1 MDAIRVVGARENNL
15 RDVTVEIPKGRLT
28 VVTGVSGSGK
38 SSLVFDTIAAE
49 SRRQLGEMLPA
60 FARNRLTH
68 QSQPDVD
75 GLENLSAAV
84 VVDQRRIGG
93 NARSTVG
100 TATDI
105 APLLR
110 LLYSRVATPHVGYSP
125 AFSFNDPSG
134 MCPRCEGLG
143 YVADIDLERLVD
155 RDRSLDDGAIRM
167 SAYQPGTYRWK
178 RYVHSGLFDRAK
190 PLREYRPD
198 EWDLL
203 LHAEEMTPPN
213 PDREFP
219 RTGTYLGVVPRFRRD
234 YLAGGHS
241 KVPQRVRE
249 EVERLVTR
257 RPCPEC
263 DGARLNAAARAATID
278 GHTITDCSRLELGDL
293 AAFLRTIEHP
303 VAAPIVRAV
312 VHRLDALVDVGLGYL
327 SLDRETPT
335 LSGGEAQRIT
345 LVRQLGSSL
354 TDLTYILDEPSAGLH
369 PHDVDRLIGL
379 LRRLR
384 DKGNTVLVVEHDRD
398 VIAAADHVVEMG
410 PGAGPAG
417 GRVLYA
423 GDVAGLL
430 RSDTATGRA
439 LRSGPVPDRPPRR
452 PTGELRITGA
462 SLHNL
467 RGVDVSVPRGVLT
480 AVSGV
485 AGSGKSTLVTEV
497 LPRAHPEVV
506 VVDQSPPRGSRR
518 SNPAS
523 YLGVL
528 DLLRA
533 AFAAAN
539 DVPAALFS
547 PNSAGACPSCRGRGV
562 IETDLAFL
570 DPVTTVCEA
579 CGGSRFSDE
588 ALSHRLDGRTIAE
601 VLALTVDE
609 ARAVL
614 PAGRSALYRAAD
626 VGLGY
631 LTLGQPL
638 TTLSGG
644 ERQRLK
650 LAAEPRVEGGVVVLD
665 EPTAGLH
672 PSDVAQ
678 LLQVLHGLVER
689 GATVV
694 VVEHDLDVIAQAD
707 HVIELGPGAGRDGGR
722 VVFTGTPE
730 ELAAERGSITGR
742 HLRRRLASEGQESHV
757 PEPGGQQRGFPEPA
771 GDGQGPTATS
781 APWCRGESASST
793 RATARSA

>member
-1 MDAIRVVGARENNL
+1 MDVIRVVGARENNL

-49 SRRQLGEMLPA
+49 SRRQLGEMFPA
-60 FARNRLTH
+60 FVRNRLTH
-68 QSQPDVD
+68 QGQPDVD
-75 GLENLSAAV
+75 VLENLSAAI

-143 YVADIDLERLVD
+143 SVVDIDVDRLVD
-155 RDRSLDDGAIRM
+155 RDRSLDEGAIRM
-167 SAYQPGTYRWK
+167 STFQPGTYRWK
-178 RYVHSGLFDRAK
+178 RYVHSGLVDRAK
-190 PLREYRPD
+190 PLRDYRPD
-198 EWDLL
+198 EWDAL
-203 LHAEEMTPPN
+203 LHAEEMTPPS
-213 PDREFP
+213 PDPEFP
-219 RTGTYLGVVPRFRRD
+219 RTGTYLGVIPRIRRD

-241 KVPQRVRE
+241 KVPRRVRE

-257 RPCPEC
+257 LPCPEC
-263 DGARLNAAARAATID
+263 HGARLNAAARSATID
-278 GHTITDCSRLELGDL
+278 GRSIVDCGRLELGDL
-293 AAFLRTIEHP
+293 AAFLRTIELP

-345 LVRQLGSSL
+345 MVRQLGSSL

-398 VIAAADHVVEMG
+398 VIAAADHVVDLG
-410 PGAGPAG
+410 PGAGTAG
-417 GRVLYA
+417 GRVLYT
-423 GDVAGLL
+423 GDVAGLT

-439 LRSGPVPDRPPRR
+439 LRSRPVLNRSPRR
-452 PTGELRITGA
+452 PTGELRIGGA

-467 RGVDVSVPRGVLT
+467 RDVDVTVPRGVLT
-480 AVSGV
+480 VVSGV

-497 LPRAHPEVV
+497 LPRVHPEVL

-518 SNPAS
+518 STPAS

-528 DLLRA
+528 DPLRA
-533 AFAAAN
+533 AFARAN
-539 DVPAALFS
+539 GVPAALFS
-547 PNSAGACPSCRGRGV
+547 PNSAGACPVCRGRGV

-570 DPVTTVCEA
+570 DPVSTVCEA

-588 ALSHRLDGRTIAE
+588 ALRHRLHGRTIAD

-614 PAGRSALYRAAD
+614 PAVRPALDRTVD
-626 VGLGY
+626 VGLGH
-631 LTLGQPL
+631 LTLDRPL

-650 LAAEPRVEGGVVVLD
+650 LAAEPAVEGGVVVLD

-672 PSDVAQ
+672 PSDVAR
-678 LLQVLHGLVER
+678 LLEVLHRLVER
-689 GATVV
+689 GSTVV
-694 VVEHDLDVIAQAD
+694 VVEHDLDVVARAD
-707 HVIELGPGAGRDGGR
+707 RVIELGPGPGREGGR
-722 VVFTGTPE
+722 IVFTGTPCALVAHE
-730 ELAAERGSITGR
+730 ASITGR
-742 HLRRRLASEGQESHV
+742 HLRRALAPERCGARL
-757 PEPGGQQRGFPEPA
+757 
-771 GDGQGPTATS
+771 
-781 APWCRGESASST
+781 
-793 RATARSA
+793 

>member
-1 MDAIRVVGARENNL
+1 MDVIRVVGARENNL
-15 RDVTVEIPKGRLT
+15 RDVTVEIPKGLLT

-49 SRRQLGEMLPA
+49 SRRQLGEMFPA
-60 FARNRLTH
+60 FVRNRLTH
-68 QSQPDVD
+68 QGQPDAD
-75 GLENLSAAV
+75 ALENLSAAV

-100 TATDI
+100 TATDV

-143 YVADIDLERLVD
+143 HVADVDVERLVD
-155 RDRSLDDGAIRM
+155 RDRSLDEGAIRM
-167 SAYQPGTYRWK
+167 STYRPGTYRWK
-178 RYVHSGLFDRAK
+178 RYVHSGLFDRGK
-190 PLREYRPD
+190 PLRDYGPD

-203 LHAEEMTPPN
+203 LHAEELTPPN
-213 PDREFP
+213 PDPEFP

-234 YLAGGHS
+234 YLAGGHT
-241 KVPQRVRE
+241 KVPGRVRE

-263 DGARLNAAARAATID
+263 DGARLNAAARTATID
-278 GHTITDCSRLELGDL
+278 GRTITDCGRLELGDL
-293 AAFLRTIEHP
+293 AAFLRSIEHP

-354 TDLTYILDEPSAGLH
+354 TGLTYILDEPSAGLH

-379 LRRLR
+379 LRLLR

-398 VIAAADHVVEMG
+398 VIAAADHVVDLG
-410 PGAGPAG
+410 PGAGSAG
-417 GRVLYA
+417 GRVVYT

-430 RSDTATGRA
+430 RSDTPTGRG
-439 LRSGPVPDRPPRR
+439 LRRGPVVNRSPRR
-452 PTGELRITGA
+452 PAGELRIVGA

-467 RGVDVSVPRGVLT
+467 RDVDVAVPLGVLT

-485 AGSGKSTLVTEV
+485 AGSGKSTLATEV
-497 LPRAHPEVV
+497 LPRAHPGVL

-518 SNPAS
+518 STPAS
-523 YLGVL
+523 YLGIL
-528 DLLRA
+528 DPLRA

-539 DVPAALFS
+539 GVAAALFS
-547 PNSAGACPSCRGRGV
+547 PNSAGACPECRGRGV

-570 DPVTTVCEA
+570 DPVTTPCEA
-579 CGGSRFSDE
+579 CGGSRFSGE
-588 ALSHRLDGRTIAE
+588 ALRHRLHGRTIAE
-601 VLALTVDE
+601 MLALTVDE

-614 PAGRSALYRAAD
+614 PVGRSGLDRTVA

-650 LAAEPRVEGGVVVLD
+650 LAAEPGVEGGVVVLD
-665 EPTAGLH
+665 EPAAGLH
-672 PSDVAQ
+672 TSDVAR
-678 LLQVLHGLVER
+678 LLGVLQGLVER
-689 GATVV
+689 GTTVV

-707 HVIELGPGAGRDGGR
+707 WVIELGPGAGRDGGR
-722 VVFTGTPE
+722 VVFTGTPA
-730 ELAAERGSITGR
+730 ELVAADASITGR
-742 HLRRRLASEGQESHV
+742 HLRRA
-757 PEPGGQQRGFPEPA
+757 
-771 GDGQGPTATS
+771 QGPTATS
-781 APWCRGESASST
+781 DRWCRGDSASST

>member
-1 MDAIRVVGARENNL
+1 MDHIRVVGARENNL
-15 RDVTVEIPKGRLT
+15 RDVTVEIPKRLLT

-49 SRRQLGEMLPA
+49 SRRQLGETFPA
-60 FARNRLTH
+60 FVRNRLPH
-68 QSQPDVD
+68 HGRPDAD
-75 GLENLSAAV
+75 LLEDLSAAI
-84 VVDQRRIGG
+84 VVDQHRMAG

-143 YVADIDLERLVD
+143 SVVDIDVERLFD
-155 RDRSLDDGAIRM
+155 RDRSLDGGAIRM
-167 SAYQPGTYRWK
+167 STFAPGTYRWK
-178 RYVHSGLFDRAK
+178 RYVHSGLFDRGK
-190 PLREYRPD
+190 PLRDYRPD
-198 EWDLL
+198 EWRIL
-203 LHAEEMTPPN
+203 LHAEDLTPPN
-213 PDREFP
+213 PDPEFP
-219 RTGTYLGVVPRFRRD
+219 RTGTYVGVLPRFRRD

-241 KVPQRVRE
+241 KVPRRVQE

-257 RPCPEC
+257 RTCPEC
-263 DGARLNAAARAATID
+263 DGARLNAAARGATID
-278 GHTITDCSRLELGDL
+278 GRTIADCARLELGDL

-303 VAAPIVRAV
+303 VAAPIVRAAV
-312 VHRLDALVDVGLGYL
+312 QRLDALVDVGLGYL
-327 SLDRETPT
+327 CLDRETPT

-345 LVRQLGSSL
+345 MVRHLGSSL

-369 PHDVDRLIGL
+369 PHDVDRLVGL

-398 VIAAADHVVEMG
+398 VIAAADHVVDMG
-410 PGAGPAG
+410 PGAGADG
-417 GRVLYA
+417 GRVGYA

-430 RSDTATGRA
+430 RSGTATGRA
-439 LRSGPVPDRPPRR
+439 LRERPVLTRSPRR

-467 RGVDVSVPRGVLT
+467 RDVDVAVPCGVFT
-480 AVSGV
+480 VVSGV

-497 LPRAHPEVV
+497 LPRTHPEVL
-506 VVDQSPPRGSRR
+506 VVDQSAPRGSRR
-518 SNPAS
+518 STPAS
-523 YLGVL
+523 YLGIL
-528 DLLRA
+528 DPVRA

-539 DVPAALFS
+539 GVAAALFS
-547 PNSAGACPSCRGRGV
+547 PNSDGACAACRGRGV
-562 IETDLAFL
+562 VETGLAFL
-570 DPVTTVCEA
+570 DPVTTPCEA

-588 ALSHRLDGRTIAE
+588 ALRHRLHGRTIAE
-601 VLALTVDE
+601 VLALTVDQ

-614 PAGRSALYRAAD
+614 PDAQQRVRPALDRAAE

-650 LAAEPRVEGGVVVLD
+650 LAAEPGVEGGIVVLD

-672 PSDVAQ
+672 MTDVAR
-678 LLQVLHGLVER
+678 LLEVLHGLVER
-689 GATVV
+689 GSTVV

-707 HVIELGPGAGRDGGR
+707 WVIELGPGAGRDGGQI
-722 VVFTGTPE
+722 VFTGTPA
-730 ELAAERGSITGR
+730 ELVAHDSSITGR
-742 HLRRRLASEGQESHV
+742 HLRRAV
-757 PEPGGQQRGFPEPA
+757 A
-771 GDGQGPTATS
+771 A
-781 APWCRGESASST
+781 
-793 RATARSA
+793 

>member
-1 MDAIRVVGARENNL
+1 MDVIRVVGARENNL
-15 RDVTVEIPKGRLT
+15 RDVTVEIPKGQLT

-49 SRRQLGEMLPA
+49 SRRQLGEMFPA
-60 FARNRLTH
+60 FMRNRLPH
-68 QSQPDVD
+68 QGQPDADV
-75 GLENLSAAV
+75 LENLSAAI

-93 NARSTVG
+93 NSRSTVG
-100 TATDI
+100 TATDV
-105 APLLR
+105 APLMR

-143 YVADIDLERLVD
+143 SVVDIDVERLFD

-167 SAYQPGTYRWK
+167 SGFAPGTYRWK
-178 RYVHSGLFDRAK
+178 RYVHSGLFDRSK
-190 PLREYRPD
+190 PLRDYRPG
-198 EWDLL
+198 EWDTL
-203 LHAEEMTPPN
+203 LHADELTPPN
-213 PDREFP
+213 PDPEFP
-219 RTGTYLGVVPRFRRD
+219 RTATYIGVVPRFRRD

-263 DGARLNAAARAATID
+263 GGARLNAAARGATID
-278 GHTITDCSRLELGDL
+278 GRTITDCGRLELGDL
-293 AAFLRTIEHP
+293 GAFLRTLDHP
-303 VAAPIVRAV
+303 VAAPIVRAAL
-312 VHRLDALVDVGLGYL
+312 HRLEALVDVGLGYL
-327 SLDRETPT
+327 GLDRETPT

-345 LVRQLGSSL
+345 MVRQLGSSL

-398 VIAAADHVVEMG
+398 VIAAADHVIDMG
-410 PGAGPAG
+410 PGAGAAG
-417 GRVLYA
+417 GQVRYA

-439 LRSGPVPDRPPRR
+439 LRGRPSLTRTTRR

-467 RGVDVSVPRGVLT
+467 REVDVAVPLGVL
-480 AVSGV
+480 AVVSGV

-497 LPRAHPEVV
+497 LPRAHPEVL

-518 SNPAS
+518 STPAS
-523 YLGVL
+523 YLGIL
-528 DLLRA
+528 DPVRA

-539 DVPAALFS
+539 GVPAALFS
-547 PNSAGACPSCRGRGV
+547 PNSDGACPACRGRGV

-588 ALSHRLDGRTIAE
+588 ALGHRLHGRTIAE

-609 ARAVL
+609 AREVL
-614 PAGRSALYRAAD
+614 PAAQPRVRPALDRAAE

-631 LTLGQPL
+631 LRLGQPL

-644 ERQRLK
+644 ERQRVK
-650 LAAEPRVEGGVVVLD
+650 LAAEPGVEGGVVVLD

-672 PSDVAQ
+672 MSDVAR
-678 LLQVLHGLVER
+678 LLEVLHGLVDR
-689 GATVV
+689 GSTVV

-707 HVIELGPGAGRDGGR
+707 RVIELGPGPGRDGGQ
-722 VVFTGTPE
+722 VVFTGTPA
-730 ELAAERGSITGR
+730 ELVADEASVTGR
-742 HLRRRLASEGQESHV
+742 HLRRAV
-757 PEPGGQQRGFPEPA
+757 
-771 GDGQGPTATS
+771 GQGLDEQTGPGAPTV
-781 APWCRGESASST
+781 R
-793 RATARSA
+793 

>member
-1 MDAIRVVGARENNL
+1 MDVIRVVGARENNL
-15 RDVTVEIPKGRLT
+15 RDVDVEIPKHRLT

-49 SRRQLGEMLPA
+49 SRRQLGEMFPA
-60 FARNRLTH
+60 FVRNRIPH
-68 QSQPDVD
+68 QGQPDAD
-75 GLENLSAAV
+75 GLENLSAAI

-105 APLLR
+105 APSMR

-143 YVADIDLERLVD
+143 SVVDIDVERLID
-155 RDRSLDDGAIRM
+155 RGRSLDDGAIRM
-167 SAYQPGTYRWK
+167 STYRPGTYRWK
-178 RYVHSGLFDRAK
+178 RYVHSGFFDRTK
-190 PLREYRPD
+190 PLRDYRPD

-203 LHAEEMTPPN
+203 LHAGELTPPN
-213 PDREFP
+213 PDPEFP
-219 RTGTYLGVVPRFRRD
+219 RTGSYLGVVPRFRRD

-249 EVERLVTR
+249 EVERLVGR
-257 RPCPEC
+257 RTCPEC
-263 DGARLNAAARAATID
+263 HGARLNAAARGATIA
-278 GHTITDCSRLELGDL
+278 GRTISDCGRLELGDL

-312 VHRLDALVDVGLGYL
+312 LHRLDALVDVGLGYL
-327 SLDRETPT
+327 DLDRETPT

-345 LVRQLGSSL
+345 MVRQLGSSL

-398 VIAAADHVVEMG
+398 VIAAADHVVDLG
-410 PGAGPAG
+410 PGAGAAG
-417 GRVLYA
+417 GSVQYT

-439 LRSGPVPDRPPRR
+439 LRGRPVINRSPRR
-452 PTGELRITGA
+452 PAGELRIAGA

-467 RGVDVSVPRGVLT
+467 RDVDVTVPLGVLT
-480 AVSGV
+480 VVSGV

-497 LPRAHPEVV
+497 LPRFHPQAL
-506 VVDQSPPRGSRR
+506 VVDQSAPRGSRR
-518 SNPAS
+518 STLAS
-523 YLGVL
+523 YLGIL
-528 DLLRA
+528 DPVRA
-533 AFAAAN
+533 AFARAN
-539 DVPAALFS
+539 GVSTALFS
-547 PNSAGACPSCRGRGV
+547 PNSAGACPVCNGRGV

-570 DPVTTVCEA
+570 DPVTTGCEA

-588 ALSHRLDGRTIAE
+588 ALCHRLDGRTIAE

-609 ARAVL
+609 AHGVL
-614 PAGRSALYRAAD
+614 PAVRPALDRAAG

-631 LTLGQPL
+631 LTLGRPL

-650 LAAEPRVEGGVVVLD
+650 LAAEPGVEGGVVVLD

-672 PSDVAQ
+672 ASDVAR

-689 GATVV
+689 GSTVV

-707 HVIELGPGAGRDGGR
+707 WVIELGPGAGRDGGR
-722 VVFTGTPE
+722 IVFTGTPA
-730 ELAAERGSITGR
+730 ELVAHDESITGR
-742 HLRRRLASEGQESHV
+742 YLRRA
-757 PEPGGQQRGFPEPA
+757 
-771 GDGQGPTATS
+771 QGPTATS
-781 APWCRGESASST
+781 ARWCRGDSASST
-793 RATARSA
+793 RASARSA

>member
-1 MDAIRVVGARENNL
+1 MDVIRVVGARENNL
-15 RDVTVEIPKGRLT
+15 GDVTVEIPKGRLT

-49 SRRQLGEMLPA
+49 SRRQLGEMFPA
-60 FARNRLTH
+60 FLRNRLTH
-68 QSQPDVD
+68 HGQPDVD
-75 GLENLSAAV
+75 LLENLSAAI

-93 NARSTVG
+93 NSRSTVG
-100 TATDI
+100 TATDV
-105 APLLR
+105 APLMR

-143 YVADIDLERLVD
+143 SVVDIDVERLFD
-155 RDRSLDDGAIRM
+155 RDRSLDAGAIRM
-167 SAYQPGTYRWK
+167 STYQPGTYRWK
-178 RYVHSGLFDRAK
+178 RYVHSGLFDRTK
-190 PLREYRPD
+190 PLRDYRPD
-198 EWDLL
+198 EWDTL
-203 LHAEEMTPPN
+203 LHAEELTPPE
-213 PDREFP
+213 PDPEFP
-219 RTGTYLGVVPRFRRD
+219 RTGTYIGVVPRFRRD

-241 KVPQRVRE
+241 KVPERVRA
-249 EVERLVTR
+249 EVERLVAR

-263 DGARLNAAARAATID
+263 DGARLNAAARSATV
-278 GHTITDCSRLELGDL
+278 GGRTITDCGRLELRDL
-293 AAFLRTIEHP
+293 VAFLRTIEHP
-303 VAAPIVRAV
+303 VAAPIVRAA

-398 VIAAADHVVEMG
+398 VIAAADHIVDMG
-410 PGAGPAG
+410 PGAGAAG
-417 GRVLYA
+417 GQVRYT

-430 RSDTATGRA
+430 RSDTATGRG
-439 LRSGPVPDRPPRR
+439 LRGRPVLTRSPRR

-467 RGVDVSVPRGVLT
+467 RSVDVTVPRGVLT
-480 AVSGV
+480 VVSGV
-485 AGSGKSTLVTEV
+485 AGSGKSSLVTEV
-497 LPRAHPEVV
+497 LPRVHPEVL

-518 SNPAS
+518 STPAS
-523 YLGVL
+523 YLGIL
-528 DLLRA
+528 DPVRA

-539 DVPAALFS
+539 GVPAALFS
-547 PNSAGACPSCRGRGV
+547 PNSDGACPACRGRGV

-570 DPVTTVCEA
+570 DPVTTVCDA
-579 CGGSRFSDE
+579 CGGSRFSAE
-588 ALSHRLDGRTIAE
+588 ALRHRLHGRTIAE

-614 PAGRSALYRAAD
+614 PAVRPALDRTAA

-650 LAAEPRVEGGVVVLD
+650 LAAEPGVERGVVVLD

-672 PSDVAQ
+672 MTDVAR
-678 LLQVLHGLVER
+678 LLEVVHGLVER
-689 GATVV
+689 GSTVV
-694 VVEHDLDVIAQAD
+694 VVEHDLDVIAEAD
-707 HVIELGPGAGRDGGR
+707 WVIELGPGPGRDGGR
-722 VVFTGTPE
+722 IVFTGTPA
-730 ELAAERGSITGR
+730 ELVADEGSITGR
-742 HLRRRLASEGQESHV
+742 HLRRALAPEVQERARRICS
-757 PEPGGQQRGFPEPA
+757 A
-771 GDGQGPTATS
+771 GSPS
-781 APWCRGESASST
+781 W
-793 RATARSA
+793 

>member
-1 MDAIRVVGARENNL
+1 MDVIRVVGARENNL
-15 RDVTVEIPKGRLT
+15 RDVTVEIPKGLLT

-49 SRRQLGEMLPA
+49 SRRQLGEMFPA
-60 FARNRLTH
+60 FVRNRLTH
-68 QSQPDVD
+68 QGQPDADV
-75 GLENLSAAV
+75 LENLSAAV

-100 TATDI
+100 TATDV

-143 YVADIDLERLVD
+143 HVADIDVERMVD
-155 RDRSLDDGAIRM
+155 RERSLDDGAIRM
-167 SAYQPGTYRWK
+167 STYRPGTYRWK
-178 RYVHSGLFDRAK
+178 RYAHSGLFDRSK
-190 PLREYRPD
+190 PLRDYGPR

-203 LHAEEMTPPN
+203 LHAEELTPPN
-213 PDREFP
+213 PDPEFP
-219 RTGTYLGVVPRFRRD
+219 RTGTYLGVLPRFRRD

-263 DGARLNAAARAATID
+263 EGARLNAAARTAAID
-278 GHTITDCSRLELGDL
+278 GRTITDCGRLELGDL
-293 AAFLRTIEHP
+293 AAFLRSIEHP

-354 TDLTYILDEPSAGLH
+354 TGLTYILDEPSAGLH

-398 VIAAADHVVEMG
+398 VIAAADHVVDLG
-410 PGAGPAG
+410 PGAGSAG
-417 GRVLYA
+417 GRVVYT

-430 RSDTATGRA
+430 RSDTPTGRG
-439 LRSGPVPDRPPRR
+439 LRRSPVVNRSPRR
-452 PTGELRITGA
+452 HAGELRIAGA

-467 RGVDVSVPRGVLT
+467 RDVDVAVPLGVLT

-485 AGSGKSTLVTEV
+485 AGSGKSTLATEV
-497 LPRAHPEVV
+497 LPRAHPGVL

-518 SNPAS
+518 STPAS
-523 YLGVL
+523 YLGIL
-528 DLLRA
+528 DPLRA

-539 DVPAALFS
+539 GVAAALFS
-547 PNSAGACPSCRGRGV
+547 PNSAGACPECRGRGV

-588 ALSHRLDGRTIAE
+588 ALRHRLHGRTIAE

-614 PAGRSALYRAAD
+614 PVGRSVLDRTVA

-650 LAAEPRVEGGVVVLD
+650 LAAEPGVEGGVVVLD

-672 PSDVAQ
+672 TSDVAR
-678 LLQVLHGLVER
+678 LLDVLQGLVER
-689 GATVV
+689 GTTVV
-694 VVEHDLDVIAQAD
+694 VVEHDLDVIARAD
-707 HVIELGPGAGRDGGR
+707 WVIELGPGAGRDGGR
-722 VVFTGTPE
+722 VVFTGIPA
-730 ELAAERGSITGR
+730 ELVAADGSITGR
-742 HLRRRLASEGQESHV
+742 HLRRA
-757 PEPGGQQRGFPEPA
+757 
-771 GDGQGPTATS
+771 QGPTATS
-781 APWCRGESASST
+781 DRWCRGDSASST

>member
-1 MDAIRVVGARENNL
+1 MDVIRVVGARENNL

-60 FARNRLTH
+60 FLRNRLTH
-68 QSQPDVD
+68 HGRPDVD
-75 GLENLSAAV
+75 LLENLSAAI

-93 NARSTVG
+93 NSRSTVG
-100 TATDI
+100 TATDV
-105 APLLR
+105 APLMR

-143 YVADIDLERLVD
+143 SVVDIDVERLFD
-155 RDRSLDDGAIRM
+155 HDRSLDEGAIRM
-167 SAYQPGTYRWK
+167 STYQPGTYRWK
-178 RYVHSGLFDRAK
+178 RYVHSGLFDRTK
-190 PLREYRPD
+190 PLRDYRPD
-198 EWDLL
+198 EWDTL
-203 LHAEEMTPPN
+203 LHAEELTPPD
-213 PDREFP
+213 PDPEFP
-219 RTGTYLGVVPRFRRD
+219 RTGTYIGVVPRFRRD

-241 KVPQRVRE
+241 KVPERVRA

-263 DGARLNAAARAATID
+263 DGARLNAAARSATV
-278 GHTITDCSRLELGDL
+278 GGRTITDCGRLELRDL
-293 AAFLRTIEHP
+293 VAFLRTIEHP
-303 VAAPIVRAV
+303 VAAPIVRAA

-369 PHDVDRLIGL
+369 PHDVDRLIAL

-398 VIAAADHVVEMG
+398 VIAAADHVVDMG
-410 PGAGPAG
+410 PGAGAAG
-417 GRVLYA
+417 GQVRYT

-430 RSDTATGRA
+430 RSDTATGRG
-439 LRSGPVPDRPPRR
+439 LRGRPVLTRSPRR
-452 PTGELRITGA
+452 PTGELRIAGA

-467 RGVDVSVPRGVLT
+467 RSVDVTVPRGVLT
-480 AVSGV
+480 VVSGV
-485 AGSGKSTLVTEV
+485 AGSGKSSLVTEV
-497 LPRAHPEVV
+497 LPRVHPEVL

-518 SNPAS
+518 STPAS
-523 YLGVL
+523 YLGIL
-528 DLLRA
+528 DPVRA

-539 DVPAALFS
+539 GVPAALFS
-547 PNSAGACPSCRGRGV
+547 PNSDGACPACRGRGV

-570 DPVTTVCEA
+570 DPVTTVCDA
-579 CGGSRFSDE
+579 CGGSRFSAE
-588 ALSHRLDGRTIAE
+588 ALRHRLHGRTIAE

-614 PAGRSALYRAAD
+614 PAVRPALDRTAA

-650 LAAEPRVEGGVVVLD
+650 LAAEPGVERGVVVLD

-672 PSDVAQ
+672 MTDVAR
-678 LLQVLHGLVER
+678 LLEVVHGLVER
-689 GATVV
+689 GSTVV

-707 HVIELGPGAGRDGGR
+707 RVIELGPGPGRDGGR
-722 VVFTGTPE
+722 IVFTGTPA
-730 ELAAERGSITGR
+730 ELVADEGSITGR
-742 HLRRRLASEGQESHV
+742 HLRRALAPEAQERARRICS
-757 PEPGGQQRGFPEPA
+757 A
-771 GDGQGPTATS
+771 GSPS
-781 APWCRGESASST
+781 W
-793 RATARSA
+793 